1 MKEFILTQEETERT
15 VLVGL
20 ITNTQNEA
28 KANEYL
34 DELAFL
40 AETAGA
46 LPVKKF
52 LQRLDTPNSRTF
64 VGSGKLSE
72 IKAYIE
78 ENEIG
83 MVIFDDDLSSKQ
95 VQNIERELQVKILD
109 RTSLILDIFA
119 KRAQTANAKR
129 QVELAQYQYLLP
141 RLTRLW
147 THLERQRGGI
157 GMRGPGET
165 QIETDRRIIL
175 DKISHL
181 KEELKSIDPKKHPAK
196 KPGEVGTSSIS
207 RLYQCGEIHFD
218 EPVKQVGGLCREQ
231 TLCHARYDRAKSDC
245 RQPSLSALRHSRI
258 YPQTAYPSGRFV
270 QIDTRRGAGSRP
282 PATHRGYLASGFRRT
297 NRSSQ

>member
-34 DELAFL
+34 NELAFL

-83 MVIFDDDLSSKQ
+83 MVIFDARRC
-95 VQNIERELQVKILD
+95 VR
-109 RTSLILDIFA
+109 
-119 KRAQTANAKR
+119 
-129 QVELAQYQYLLP
+129 LLP
-141 RLTRLW
+141 RHRTVKSNARKSSDFRACFCMHVNWRL
-147 THLERQRGGI
+147 
-157 GMRGPGET
+157 P
-165 QIETDRRIIL
+165 
-175 DKISHL
+175 S
-181 KEELKSIDPKKHPAK
+181 
-196 KPGEVGTSSIS
+196 
-207 RLYQCGEIHFD
+207 
-218 EPVKQVGGLCREQ
+218 
-231 TLCHARYDRAKSDC
+231 AKSWIF
-245 RQPSLSALRHSRI
+245 QSR
-258 YPQTAYPSGRFV
+258 
-270 QIDTRRGAGSRP
+270 
-282 PATHRGYLASGFRRT
+282 
-297 NRSSQ
+297 

>member
-52 LQRLDTPNSRTF
+52 LQRLNTPNSRTF

-119 KRAQTANAKR
+119 RHAVTRAGKL
-129 QVELAQYQYLLP
+129 QVEMAQLQYSLP
-141 RLTRLW
+141 RLAGRHRSLDRLAGGIFGNKGRGE
-147 THLERQRGGI
+147 TKLELER
-157 GMRGPGET
+157 
-165 QIETDRRIIL
+165 RRVRERITRIRKDL
-175 DKISHL
+175 
-181 KEELKSIDPKKHPAK
+181 EELR
-196 KPGEVGTSSIS
+196 
-207 RLYQCGEIHFD
+207 RLAM
-218 EPVKQVGGLCREQ
+218 R
-231 TLCHARYDRAKSDC
+231 
-245 RQPSLSALRHSRI
+245 
-258 YPQTAYPSGRFV
+258 
-270 QIDTRRGAGSRP
+270 
-282 PATHRGYLASGFRRT
+282 
-297 NRSSQ
+297 

>member
-147 THLERQRGGI
+147 THLE
-157 GMRGPGET
+157 
-165 QIETDRRIIL
+165 
-175 DKISHL
+175 
-181 KEELKSIDPKKHPAK
+181 
-196 KPGEVGTSSIS
+196 
-207 RLYQCGEIHFD
+207 
-218 EPVKQVGGLCREQ
+218 
-231 TLCHARYDRAKSDC
+231 
-245 RQPSLSALRHSRI
+245 
-258 YPQTAYPSGRFV
+258 
-270 QIDTRRGAGSRP
+270 
-282 PATHRGYLASGFRRT
+282 
-297 NRSSQ
+297 

>member
-95 VQNIERELQVKILD
+95 VQNIE
-109 RTSLILDIFA
+109 
-119 KRAQTANAKR
+119 N
-129 QVELAQYQYLLP
+129 
-141 RLTRLW
+141 TRP
-147 THLERQRGGI
+147 HQ
-157 GMRGPGET
+157 
-165 QIETDRRIIL
+165 
-175 DKISHL
+175 S
-181 KEELKSIDPKKHPAK
+181 
-196 KPGEVGTSSIS
+196 
-207 RLYQCGEIHFD
+207 
-218 EPVKQVGGLCREQ
+218 
-231 TLCHARYDRAKSDC
+231 
-245 RQPSLSALRHSRI
+245 HSR
-258 YPQTAYPSGRFV
+258 YFCQTGTDCQCQTSGRTGTIPISV
-270 QIDTRRGAGSRP
+270 ASTHPTVDSPRTTTRRYRHAWTRRNSDRDRPAYHSR
-282 PATHRGYLASGFRRT
+282 
-297 NRSSQ
+297 

>member
-78 ENEIG
+78 ENFG
-83 MVIFDDDLSSKQ
+83 MSVAS
-95 VQNIERELQVKILD
+95 NKI
-109 RTSLILDIFA
+109 
-119 KRAQTANAKR
+119 
-129 QVELAQYQYLLP
+129 
-141 RLTRLW
+141 
-147 THLERQRGGI
+147 
-157 GMRGPGET
+157 
-165 QIETDRRIIL
+165 
-175 DKISHL
+175 
-181 KEELKSIDPKKHPAK
+181 KK
-196 KPGEVGTSSIS
+196 
-207 RLYQCGEIHFD
+207 
-218 EPVKQVGGLCREQ
+218 
-231 TLCHARYDRAKSDC
+231 
-245 RQPSLSALRHSRI
+245 
-258 YPQTAYPSGRFV
+258 
-270 QIDTRRGAGSRP
+270 
-282 PATHRGYLASGFRRT
+282 LASTIRQLELFPHSGPPLRDLLAVASDYRYLVAGPNYVFYRIEKQSIKIVRVL
-297 NRSSQ
+297 NEQQNFIQILFGISNSSDSDSYWKES

>member
-109 RTSLILDIFA
+109 RTSLILDIFC
-119 KRAQTANAKR
+119 QT
-129 QVELAQYQYLLP
+129 
-141 RLTRLW
+141 
-147 THLERQRGGI
+147 G
-157 GMRGPGET
+157 
-165 QIETDRRIIL
+165 TDCQCQTSGRTGTIP
-175 DKISHL
+175 ISVA
-181 KEELKSIDPKKHPAK
+181 PTHPAVDS
-196 KPGEVGTSSIS
+196 PRTTT
-207 RLYQCGEIHFD
+207 RRY
-218 EPVKQVGGLCREQ
+218 R
-231 TLCHARYDRAKSDC
+231 HAWTRRNSNRDRPAY
-245 RQPSLSALRHSRI
+245 HSR
-258 YPQTAYPSGRFV
+258 
-270 QIDTRRGAGSRP
+270 
-282 PATHRGYLASGFRRT
+282 
-297 NRSSQ
+297 

>member
-78 ENEIG
+78 ENEIDEF
-83 MVIFDDDLSSKQ
+83 I
-95 VQNIERELQVKILD
+95 
-109 RTSLILDIFA
+109 
-119 KRAQTANAKR
+119 
-129 QVELAQYQYLLP
+129 
-141 RLTRLW
+141 
-147 THLERQRGGI
+147 RG
-157 GMRGPGET
+157 
-165 QIETDRRIIL
+165 
-175 DKISHL
+175 SHL
-181 KEELKSIDPKKHPAK
+181 L
-196 KPGEVGTSSIS
+196 
-207 RLYQCGEIHFD
+207 
-218 EPVKQVGGLCREQ
+218 EQ
-231 TLCHARYDRAKSDC
+231 T
-245 RQPSLSALRHSRI
+245 
-258 YPQTAYPSGRFV
+258 
-270 QIDTRRGAGSRP
+270 DTYCQLDFPIRVFICS
-282 PATHRGYLASGFRRT
+282 H
-297 NRSSQ
+297 